1 MQNCLI
7 ESLVFICII
16 RRGPFSLSN
25 SRATKKH
32 LLGLLCAF
40 VTLFSVRCASDKFPP
55 RPKQETEI
63 KDFSK
68 KDFQYVFHGCI
79 RSNMLLLEG
88 GIQGTACNARTV
100 CSSTCP
106 VYLPFLPKL
115 VFRMLFKCSLRPATQ
130 FLSPFLALS
139 YTRAHNGRIS
149 RFFIWL
155 WSDGDLKKC
164 LVGAN

>member
-1 MQNCLI
+1 LHNSSRPL
-7 ESLVFICII
+7 
-16 RRGPFSLSN
+16 LSVELQV
-25 SRATKKH
+25 TKKH

-40 VTLFSVRCASDKFPP
+40 VTLFFVRCASDKFPP

-79 RSNMLLLEG
+79 RSNMLPARG
-88 GIQGTACNARTV
+88 GIRGMACNARTA

-115 VFRMLFKCSLRPATQ
+115 VFRMLFECSPRPATNF
-130 FLSPFLALS
+130 FLHFLHCH
-139 YTRAHNGRIS
+139 TREPIMGVLAAFSFRCGA
-149 RFFIWL
+149 
-155 WSDGDLKKC
+155 KKC